1 MRFVIFKTVACDSK
15 HTELLNRTRSKMISF
30 YNVKSEICYSER
42 SEN

>member
-1 MRFVIFKTVACDSK
+1 MRFLIPKIIACDSK

-30 YNVKSEICYSER
+30 YSVKSEICYSER